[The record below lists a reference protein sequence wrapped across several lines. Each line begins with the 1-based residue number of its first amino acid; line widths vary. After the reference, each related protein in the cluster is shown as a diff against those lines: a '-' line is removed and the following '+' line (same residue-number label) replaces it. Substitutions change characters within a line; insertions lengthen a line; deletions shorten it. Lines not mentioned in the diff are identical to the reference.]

1 MVTATWRFRLG
12 DRPAAAPLPS
22 PVPSESSLFEN
33 GSMACLKGQRE
44 EAQKCKRRWGMA
56 VSVIRAL
63 GTDKLTL
70 DRRGQVCLV
79 QGAEGGVNNSRERR
93 DLGLGMTPLQCKE
106 GGLDSGAPTFWKS
119 RDSGCWNVR
128 ACPPFPNNLTL
139 MFLFLSFLAF
149 QGRQHNVLSFR
160 ARPWLLSW

>member
-12 DRPAAAPLPS
+12 DRPAAVPLPS
-22 PVPSESSLFEN
+22 PVPFESSLFEN

-44 EAQKCKRRWGMA
+44 EAQKCKQRWGMA

-79 QGAEGGVNNSRERR
+79 QGAEGGVNNSRER
-93 DLGLGMTPLQCKE
+93 
-106 GGLDSGAPTFWKS
+106 
-119 RDSGCWNVR
+119 
-128 ACPPFPNNLTL
+128 
-139 MFLFLSFLAF
+139 
-149 QGRQHNVLSFR
+149 
-160 ARPWLLSW
+160 